1 MSERVRT
8 LAGLD
13 LVGGNVGLDFANT
26 INSRTAPEH
35 DYIDT
40 YEDLVAWAERVEIL
54 TADAV
59 QALVERATI
68 DRRAAERVLFQS
80 HRLRDA
86 VYRTFSAIAT
96 AEPPLATD
104 LRWILRAFGD
114 AVARGSLAI
123 EPGGAKL
130 RWSVGSTLFGVLDPI
145 AYAAG
150 DLLLA
155 SNRPPVKECPGCGW
169 LFIDRSRNGRRRW
182 CDMQTCGSRDKMRRF
197 YRSRQSSLGGGV
209 EAAAEPRQAV
219 ADLPIGD
226 SPVADDKA

>member
-1 MSERVRT
+1 MAKRVRT

-13 LVGGNVGLDFANT
+13 LVGGNVALDFANT

-59 QALVERATI
+59 QALVEHADM
-68 DRRAAERVLFQS
+68 DRRGAERVLRRT
-80 HRLRDA
+80 HRMRDA
-86 VYRTFSAIAT
+86 IYQTFSAVAA

-104 LRWILRAFGD
+104 LRRTLRAFGD
-114 AVARGSLAI
+114 AVARGSL
-123 EPGGAKL
+123 ETERGGAKL
-130 RWSVGSTLFGVLDPI
+130 RWSVGSTLSGVLDPI

-155 SNRPPVKECPGCGW
+155 SDRPPVKECPGCGW

-182 CDMQTCGSRDKMRRF
+182 CDMQVCGSRDKMRRF
-197 YRSRQSSLGGGV
+197 YRLRRS
-209 EAAAEPRQAV
+209 A
-219 ADLPIGD
+219 
-226 SPVADDKA
+226 